1 MNTFTMLQKYYSQS
15 HKQKKTLNSNTYELA
30 ELIKTD

>member
-15 HKQKKTLNSNTYELA
+15 HKKKKKTPTYELA
-30 ELIKTD
+30 ELITTV